1 MGADNV
7 AFQFVQRLG
16 SELSAEKLDLPPF
29 PDVALRVK
37 AALESPDVST
47 QRMASVVS
55 ADPVL
60 SARLLKIANSAAMS
74 NAGHISDIRTAVTRI
89 GFNMVYNTAV
99 SIAMNQLLG
108 VKLPAPLRTQ
118 LDELW
123 LHSVQVA
130 AIAHVLAKK
139 LTRINPDEAML
150 GGLLHD
156 IGKIYVLMRAG
167 EYPDL
172 FGDSNAFDAVVKEWH
187 TGVGAA
193 ILQSWNFSAE
203 LVMVVD
209 EHELLSRNTTTVADL
224 VDVVMV
230 ANLFANHDLHTD
242 QIPDWDHIP
251 ALARL
256 RLTSASAVELL
267 AESQDQFD
275 SVIAAMNS

>member
-1 MGADNV
+1 MSADNA
-7 AFQFVQRLG
+7 AFQFVQRLS
-16 SELSAEKLDLPPF
+16 SELSLELGLPPF
-29 PDVALRVK
+29 PDVALRVRT
-37 AALESPDVST
+37 ALEAPDVSA
-47 QRMASVVS
+47 QRMAGVVS

-74 NAGHISDIRTAVTRI
+74 NSVRVSDIRSAVTRL

-99 SIAMNQLLG
+99 SMAMNQLLN
-108 VKLPAPLRTQ
+108 VKLPTPLRAQ
-118 LDELW
+118 LDLLW

-130 AIAHVLAKK
+130 AIAYVLAKK
-139 LTRINPDEAML
+139 LTRINPDTAML

-156 IGKIYVLMRAG
+156 IGKIYILMRAS

-172 FGDSNAFDAVVKEWH
+172 FGDSNAFDVVVKEWH

-203 LVMVVD
+203 LVMVAD
-209 EHELLSRNTTTVADL
+209 EHELLSRDTTTTADI

-230 ANLFANHDLHTD
+230 ANFFANHDLQTD

-251 ALARL
+251 ALERL

-267 AESQDQFD
+267 AESKDQFD
-275 SVIAAMNS
+275 SVVAALNG